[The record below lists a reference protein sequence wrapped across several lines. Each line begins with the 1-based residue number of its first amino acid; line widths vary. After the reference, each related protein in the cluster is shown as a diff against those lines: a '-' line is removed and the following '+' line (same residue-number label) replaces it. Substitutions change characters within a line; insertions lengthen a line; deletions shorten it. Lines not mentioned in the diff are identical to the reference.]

1 MFECQLEA
9 FGMIP
14 GTIEW
19 TLPDAMIIALMFA
32 AIVVGG
38 LIVRGWPVMIAIL
51 WFFRD
56 DLQQMVS
63 AILSRVAAGPLAL
76 GH

>member
-1 MFECQLEA
+1 
-9 FGMIP
+9 
-14 GTIEW
+14 
-19 TLPDAMIIALMFA
+19 
-32 AIVVGG
+32 
-38 LIVRGWPVMIAIL
+38 MIAIL